1 MCVFSF
7 GSENNY
13 TIGWDIISLL
23 DHSFDHSVTRAC
35 SRRSPPNTSLRF
47 RALDNISLEWTD
59 TRRSGKKTSRTF
71 ASLHIEPAIDED
83 RQKLLLE
90 EFNEFVS
97 LNRVKYKSLWLSNYR
112 EGARKRM
119 GFDMMYS
126 IVAFLLE
133 D

>member
-1 MCVFSF
+1 
-7 GSENNY
+7 
-13 TIGWDIISLL
+13 
-23 DHSFDHSVTRAC
+23 
-35 SRRSPPNTSLRF
+35 
-47 RALDNISLEWTD
+47 
-59 TRRSGKKTSRTF
+59 
-71 ASLHIEPAIDED
+71 LHIEPAIDED